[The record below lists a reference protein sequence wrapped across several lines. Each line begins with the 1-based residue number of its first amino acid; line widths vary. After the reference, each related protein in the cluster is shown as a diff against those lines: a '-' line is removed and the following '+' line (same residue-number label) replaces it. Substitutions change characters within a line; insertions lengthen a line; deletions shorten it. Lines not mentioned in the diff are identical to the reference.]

1 MKYHTALVIGRFQ
14 PFHPGHIYLIENAL
28 SVADKVIIGIGSS
41 NLRDRDN
48 PFSFEERLTMLKTWI
63 EQERVGERIIKI
75 VPIPDVPDDNEWI
88 EMAMQATGMVDVV
101 LGNNN
106 WVNDLY
112 RVKRVPVIE
121 TDMYKRHLYE
131 GKKIRAKMRKN
142 GELT

>member
-1 MKYHTALVIGRFQ
+1 
-14 PFHPGHIYLIENAL
+14 
-28 SVADKVIIGIGSS
+28 
-41 NLRDRDN
+41 
-48 PFSFEERLTMLKTWI
+48 MLKTWI